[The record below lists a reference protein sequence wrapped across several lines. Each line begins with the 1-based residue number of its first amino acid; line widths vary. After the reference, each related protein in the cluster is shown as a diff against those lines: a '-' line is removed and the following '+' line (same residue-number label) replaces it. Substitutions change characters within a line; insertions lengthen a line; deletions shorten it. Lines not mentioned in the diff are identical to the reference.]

1 MSKASVTALLAVVV
15 ALPLQAGVTVGVGV
29 RVMPGLYVRTGWILA
44 PSRMRMVPTGVGLV
58 DANIHP
64 KHARLYLDDRFIGIA
79 DDFDGYPDYLYL
91 KRGTYKLRCE
101 LGGYTAQVVRV
112 EVRAGFRYDVRLRM
126 KRVRGTQK
134 EHWWERPDRPSP
146 LPRVFGPT
154 RNGELDE
161 PSANSEVGRK
171 TGPDLALRPGLPSA
185 GIQGQSQG
193 RALLQGSLRLRI
205 VPMTAALYLDGE
217 FLATGGE
224 LGQLVQPV
232 ALSPGRHRLDVIAP
246 GYHAVQQEVVVDPG
260 ETREIE
266 IELVAD
272 GG

>member
-1 MSKASVTALLAVVV
+1 MLKTSVTALLAVVL
-15 ALPLQAGVTVGVGV
+15 ALPLQAGVRVGVGV
-29 RVMPGLYVRTGWILA
+29 RGIPGVYVGTGWTLA
-44 PSRMRMVPTGVGLV
+44 PTRMRMVPTGVGLV
-58 DANIHP
+58 DTNIHP

-91 KRGTYKLRCE
+91 KRGTYTLRCE
-101 LGGYTAQVVRV
+101 LGGYTAQAVRV
-112 EVRAGFRYDVRLRM
+112 DVRAGYRYDVRFRM

-154 RNGELDE
+154 RNGELGE
-161 PSANSEVGRK
+161 PSADSGVGRR
-171 TGPDLALRPGLPSA
+171 TGPDVALRPGLPSA
-185 GIQGQSQG
+185 GIQAQSQA
-193 RALLQGSLRLRI
+193 RVSLQGSLRFRI
-205 VPMTAALYLDGE
+205 VPVTAALYLDGE
-217 FLATGGE
+217 FLATGEE

-246 GYHAVQQEVVVDPG
+246 GYHAVHQELVVTPG
-260 ETREIE
+260 ETQEIE

-272 GG
+272 EG